1 MKYLKEFDE
10 SDQVSYDTLAQELFE
25 LKENGID
32 DVFTLVTMHA
42 GLGRLEF
49 FDMVIQN
56 AIRNYDTQ
64 KNWRD
69 EVGEIT

>member
-1 MKYLKEFDE
+1 MNYLKGFDQ
-10 SDQVSYDTLAQELFE
+10 DDRVSYDDLAMELFE
-25 LKENGID
+25 LDQNGLD
-32 DVFTLVTMHA
+32 EVFTLVAMRS

-56 AIRNYDTQ
+56 SIRYYDHQ
-64 KNWRD
+64 RKNRD